1 MQVQRKKNSSE
12 KYSELKL
19 EEKVEILSN
28 MSTEDIKKL
37 HKELAQKKINEETL
51 RKDRPVKIGN
61 LKPKF

>member
-1 MQVQRKKNSSE
+1 MNAN

-51 RKDRPVKIGN
+51 RKGRPVKIGN
-61 LKPKF
+61 LKPRF

>member
-1 MQVQRKKNSSE
+1 MNAN
-12 KYSELKL
+12 KYPELKL

-28 MSTEDIKKL
+28 MSTEDFKKL

-51 RKDRPVKIGN
+51 RKGRPVKIGN